1 MSQPPRQPR
10 LDLRTQGEADRVAG
24 VVQRVTF
31 HSEESGFCVL
41 RLKLPGR
48 RELATVVGR
57 APRVTPGEF
66 AEALKSFDLAL
77 GEEPDHR
84 GALMGRAVVFI
95 QTERYSDAIEEL
107 TYLIGR
113 LEATL
118 ESDDTTGRGALAAAY
133 ANRGVVHDR
142 EARYESALTDYVR
155 SLQIDE
161 GVTEGRGIF
170 DQILYGYRP
179 STVRDRAI
187 YLQEQ
192 LQLPEDQRVMQLP
205 ERDAEQRMH
214 KP

>member
-1 MSQPPRQPR
+1 MN
-10 LDLRTQGEADRVAG
+10 ERV
-24 VVQRVTF
+24 
-31 HSEESGFCVL
+31 
-41 RLKLPGR
+41 LKRFVILMGLLL
-48 RELATVVGR
+48 LATVIGWPFMENFLR
-57 APRVTPGEF
+57 QEPGDYYTKQGDQQLSSGEF
-66 AEALKSFDLAL
+66 DEALKSFDLAL
-77 GEEPDHR
+77 GEQPDHR
-84 GALMGRAVVFI
+84 GALMGRALVFI
-95 QTERYSDAIEEL
+95 QTERYSDAVQEL

-113 LEATL
+113 LEETL

-142 EARYESALTDYVR
+142 EARYEAALTDYVR
-155 SLQIDE
+155 SLQVDE
-161 GVTEGRGIF
+161 GVTEGPGIF

-192 LQLPEDQRVMQLP
+192 LQLPEDQRVMRLP